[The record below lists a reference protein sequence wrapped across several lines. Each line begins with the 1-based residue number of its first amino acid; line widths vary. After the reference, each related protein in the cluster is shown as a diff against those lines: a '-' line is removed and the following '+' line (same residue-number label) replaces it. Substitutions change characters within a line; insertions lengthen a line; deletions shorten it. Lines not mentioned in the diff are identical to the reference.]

1 MLIRLGMTS
10 LLLLIGGSLLA
21 SAGTASAA
29 VPSIVGGSSAIS
41 GWGFT
46 AYVTNTELGFSC
58 SGTVVAPRL
67 VLTAGHCAADETTG
81 VPYAPSGYTLW
92 IGNPDWESGARTTV
106 SRVIVDPAFSP
117 ITTEAGHLD
126 DGDAAL
132 LELSSPTSAPAIPL
146 ANDPADESMYV
157 GGTEALIAGW
167 GLTSPG
173 ASDTPLVLQ
182 SGETVV
188 QTSSY
193 CSSEAPEPGGF
204 FDNEDQMCVNDAPSF
219 SDAICQG
226 DSGGPL
232 IAEDQNDEAV
242 EIGLTSFGPSDC
254 NTTLPQ
260 YFTRVDAIDSW
271 VQGWITALAAPTAS
285 TSGASDLANS
295 SASLNGSVTPGGV
308 TANVSFQW
316 GSTSS
321 YGNTTSSVS
330 VSGASAVNE
339 HVTVSGLKPST
350 TYHFRI
356 VATSANGTAYG
367 SDGTFTTAKPRVETQ
382 TLSHA
387 KSEARQTLQ
396 GAFKA
401 VWMPNHVV
409 RLDCSRASQVKF
421 DCWVQWWK
429 GAYDYWGDVYVW
441 NELVRGQTQ
450 WTDHYSITRVHD
462 RCYFH
467 SGHRATCPKR
477 KWTGSF

>member
-1 MLIRLGMTS
+1 MFIRLGMT
-10 LLLLIGGSLLA
+10 LLLLPIGGYLLA
-21 SAGTASAA
+21 CAGTASAA
-29 VPSIVGGSSAIS
+29 VPSIVGGSSAAS
-41 GWGFT
+41 GWGFM
-46 AYVTNTELGFSC
+46 AYVTNTEVGFSC

-92 IGNPDWESGARTTV
+92 IGSPDWELGARSAV
-106 SRVIVDPAFSP
+106 SRVIIDPAFTPS
-117 ITTEAGHLD
+117 TAEAGHLD

-132 LELSSPTSAPAIPL
+132 LELSSPTSGPTIRL
-146 ANDPADESMYV
+146 ANDPANESMYI
-157 GGTEALIAGW
+157 GGTGALIAGW
-167 GLTSPG
+167 GLTSAG
-173 ASDTPLVLQ
+173 ARNTPLVLQ
-182 SGETVV
+182 YGETVV

-204 FDNEDQMCVNDAPSF
+204 FDSGDQMCVNDAPSF

-232 IAEDQNDEAV
+232 IAADQYGTSV

-271 VQGWITALAAPTAS
+271 AQAWITALAAPTAS
-285 TSGASDLANS
+285 TNNASDLADS

-308 TANVSFQW
+308 AANVSFQW

-330 VSGASAVNE
+330 VSGARAVDE
-339 HVTVSGLKPST
+339 HVTVRGLKPST

-367 SDGTFTTAKPRVETQ
+367 SDGVFTTAKPTVETQ
-382 TLSHA
+382 TLSQA

-396 GAFKA
+396 GAFRS
-401 VWMPNHVV
+401 VWMPSHVV
-409 RLDCSRASQVKF
+409 HLDCSRTSEVKF
-421 DCWVQWWK
+421 DCWVGWWK

-441 NELVRGQTQ
+441 NELVREQTQ
-450 WTDHYSITRVHD
+450 WTGHYSITRVND

-467 SGHRATCPKR
+467 SGHRATCPER